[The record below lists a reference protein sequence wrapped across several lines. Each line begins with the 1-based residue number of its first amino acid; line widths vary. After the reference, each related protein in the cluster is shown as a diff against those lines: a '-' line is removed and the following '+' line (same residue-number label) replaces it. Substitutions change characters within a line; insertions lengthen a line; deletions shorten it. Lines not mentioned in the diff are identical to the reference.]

1 MAKYIPKSRNVD
13 ELIFVHSGGRLDISD
28 AFHSFQLEED
38 LFADSVKAKFT
49 ILDASDSFNK
59 VDFDGTETIELKFAS
74 PDQDEIDITL
84 QVYKTSVT
92 PDPNS
97 GFGKV
102 YEIFAV
108 TPEHFTQSTLDVN
121 KGYIDPITSAVEDV
135 FGMLGTKR
143 PLDIHA
149 TTGVDRFIIP
159 GMTPYEAMVMLQR
172 RAYSS
177 KYSSSVFTFYE
188 SIDGFN
194 FHNVEELIAN
204 NKEDAVTY
212 AYSPTSQLDAN
223 TKNRQFM
230 IEKLDLKASKDVL
243 YRIKSGSYANQCK
256 KLNLI
261 DQTVE
266 SGILLVNENFGD
278 FEHLDDDAMSYDSK
292 EMIKRHL
299 STINST
305 KWIHE
310 TRADPQLSTNFE
322 SLIPARRF
330 YSDSLK
336 GVEMTMTICGNS
348 DLRVGKVINLDMME
362 QSAKTKAKDQE
373 PKVSGKYLINRV
385 LHYIDRKEYSCLV
398 SCMKES
404 YNANVENPE
413 KNVVA

>member
-13 ELIFVHSGGRLDISD
+13 ELIFAHSGGRLDISD

-49 ILDASDSFNK
+49 ILDASDSFNS

-74 PDQDEIDITL
+74 PDQDEIDLTL

-108 TPEHFTQSTLDVN
+108 TPEHYTQSTLDVN

-135 FGMLGTKR
+135 FSMLGTKR
-143 PLDIHA
+143 PLDIHD

-177 KYSSSVFTFYE
+177 KYSSSLFTFYE

-266 SGILLVNENFGD
+266 AGILLVNENFGD

-385 LHYIDRKEYSCLV
+385 LHYVDRKEYSCLV